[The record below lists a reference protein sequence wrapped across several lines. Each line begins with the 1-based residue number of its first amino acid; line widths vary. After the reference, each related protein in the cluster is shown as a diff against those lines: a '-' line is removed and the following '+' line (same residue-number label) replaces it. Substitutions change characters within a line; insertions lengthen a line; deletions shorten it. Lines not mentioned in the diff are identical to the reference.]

1 MGRNPMTWDDI
12 GCGYGEMLTVTT
24 KRGGT
29 YTGILIDFELAEDGN
44 LGEDS
49 ISLKTDEIPSITFPE
64 STIAE
69 IRPLG

>member
-1 MGRNPMTWDDI
+1 MTWDDI

-24 KRGGT
+24 KRGNT
-29 YTGILIDFELAEDGN
+29 YTGVLIDFELAEDGN

-49 ISLKTDEIPSITFPE
+49 ISLKTDGIPSITFPE

-69 IRPLG
+69 IMPLGK